1 MTSPAKKE
9 KFKMP
14 HPVVLIYA
22 LVIFMVVLTWI
33 VPAGEFQRREIE
45 VGGSR
50 RVVTVPNTF
59 HRVEQVPAR
68 PQALLLAPIRGFQDG
83 MLIIVFLLLIG
94 GAFAVINESGAINL
108 AIMKMTTAFSRH
120 PRLHKFIIPSLMLVF
135 SLGGSI
141 FGMCEETIP
150 FVLIFIPLS
159 LSLGYDSLVG
169 VAIPFLGAAAGF
181 AAAFFNP
188 FTVGIAQG
196 LSNLPL
202 YSGLG
207 YRLLAWVIGTT
218 ITIAFVMVYAA
229 KIKKNPRLS
238 PVYELDRQRAP
249 VADAVQNDLAAW
261 NWRHRAVLL
270 VFAAGILMLI
280 LGILLA
286 NWYIEEIAALFF
298 GMGLLSGLVA
308 GMSPSRIAQNFISGA
323 KDMVG
328 VAFVIACSRAILII
342 AQDGKILDTLLQSA
356 SGFISI
362 FPRIVT
368 AQMMFLTQCGI
379 NFFVHSGTA
388 QAALTMPIMAPLS
401 DLVHITRQTS
411 VFAYQLCEFV
421 NPILPTSAVTMGIL
435 GMARISWEK
444 WARWFLPLLLIL
456 MGLSLLLLIP
466 PVLTHWGP
474 F

>member
-1 MTSPAKKE
+1 MTDLGKKE

-14 HPVVLIYA
+14 HPVVLIYV
-22 LVIFMVVLTWI
+22 LVIMMVILTWI
-33 VPAGEFQRREIE
+33 IPAGEFQRLETR
-45 VGGSR
+45 VGGTSHM
-50 RVVTVPNTF
+50 VTVPNTF
-59 HRVEQVPAR
+59 HPVEPSPAR
-68 PQALLLAPIRGFQDG
+68 LQALLLAPIRGFQDG
-83 MLIIVFLLLIG
+83 MLIIVFLFLIG
-94 GAFAVINESGAINL
+94 GSFAVINESGTIDL
-108 AIMKMTTAFSRH
+108 AIKKMTLAFARH
-120 PRLHKFIIPSLMLVF
+120 PRLHKFIIPVLMLVF
-135 SLGGSI
+135 SLAGSI

-202 YSGLG
+202 YSGLA
-207 YRLLAWVIGTT
+207 YRLLAWVLGTA
-218 ITIAFVMVYAA
+218 ITIAFVMIYAS
-229 KIKKNPRLS
+229 KIKKNPQSS
-238 PVYELDRQRAP
+238 PVYKLDQERAP
-249 VADAVQNDLAAW
+249 AQYTGNSDISAW
-261 NWRHRAVLL
+261 NWRHRGVLL
-270 VFAAGILMLI
+270 VFGSGMLVLI
-280 LGILLA
+280 LGILLK
-286 NWYIEEIAALFF
+286 NWYIEEIAALFL
-298 GMGLLSGLVA
+298 GLGLAAGLISGLT
-308 GMSPSRIAQNFISGA
+308 PSQIAQNFINGA

-342 AQDGKILDTLLQSA
+342 AQDGKILDTLLFHA
-356 SGFISI
+356 SGFISY

-368 AQMMFLTQCGI
+368 AQMMFLTQSLI

-421 NPILPTSAVTMGIL
+421 NPILPTSAVTMGVL
-435 GMARISWEK
+435 GMARIPWEK
-444 WARWFLPLLLIL
+444 WARWFLPLMLIL
-456 MGLSLLLLIP
+456 MALSLLLLIP